1 MTPGVVGEGGVL
13 EEQRLEPQMGCMA
26 GFLQLF
32 DRHHGVAGRRHYS
45 VHRLP
50 TSPTAGSTSPSER
63 SEASSAS
70 ILKES
75 HPPPSSPEPCPSS
88 PERGSAAETPA
99 RRSLPLSLPV
109 FEVTDGVSTTWRI
122 RDIPRLSLDSRAVVD
137 ARGKLRPREIR
148 TAVPVPS
155 ENQTDASE
163 ATEEQRRSPSVVARL
178 MGLGVLPSAGG
189 EGRAEPHRAELRRSA
204 SESRV
209 RRDPSIYGFVDA
221 GSFHKP
227 WPSPA
232 AEEAARVSAEEL
244 FKTVNLARFRL
255 NDATKAKPP
264 LRSTPLQPLQRKIF
278 FHAED
283 FFPEPK
289 RSVTLYGEI
298 EKRLRLRGIDEPAK
312 DLETLKQI
320 LEALQ
325 LKGLLHS
332 KRSDHRVTGRRN
344 LISDYEGRIQ
354 GEAPIV
360 IMKPAPKPPRR
371 RSSEPPR
378 SVATRQSSSPL
389 RREISPV
396 HRTIRGGNERTNRAP
411 RSPESPSSPVLRRTS
426 NAATQ
431 KSVQAQ
437 RRISTVGS
445 PKCSPKMTGP
455 DPLAVRSPRSRRPTA
470 PSSPEKVYA
479 SAEDDTSTT
488 LSESSISVSS
498 QLDLEVM
505 QRRSRAGEY
514 RSGRSLL
521 DRCDKLLHSI
531 AAFTGAEQV
540 AAADQQ
546 PSPVSVLDSS
556 AFLAEEGSPSP
567 SPLSK
572 RSIDFKD
579 RAAEDWDGEQWSP
592 RAWTNH
598 GDVEGGADAE
608 DRDYAYVCDVV
619 RATRRYGEASDAVYA
634 TLEKGRCR
642 RPAEASKAAR
652 LHRRVVF
659 DTVSEMLDRKRRVP
673 PWDAFSSP
681 PGPCPGGCGEE
692 EALLREVWAEV
703 RRIREQVADDDQDAV
718 ACGAVRKDMSGALAD
733 GWARHAAEM
742 SDAVLHIERLIF
754 KDVVA
759 ETIRDLAAAA
769 AAAPSTPRRK
779 LLF

>member
-13 EEQRLEPQMGCMA
+13 EEQRLERQMGCVA

-32 DRHHGVAGRRHYS
+32 DRHHGVAGRRRYS

-50 TSPTAGSTSPSER
+50 TSPTAASTSPSER

-88 PERGSAAETPA
+88 PERGSAKETPA

-148 TAVPVPS
+148 TAVPVS
-155 ENQTDASE
+155 SGNQTDASE
-163 ATEEQRRSPSVVARL
+163 AAEEQRRSPSVVARL
-178 MGLGVLPSAGG
+178 MGLGALPSAGG
-189 EGRAEPHRAELRRSA
+189 EGGAEPRRAELRRSA

-209 RRDPSIYGFVDA
+209 RRDPSTYGFVDV

-232 AEEAARVSAEEL
+232 AEAAAPVSAEEF

-255 NDATKAKPP
+255 IDATKAKPP
-264 LRSTPLQPLQRKIF
+264 SRSTLLQPLQRKI

-332 KRSDHRVTGRRN
+332 KPSDHRVTGRRN

-360 IMKPAPKPPRR
+360 IMKLAPKPLRR

-378 SVATRQSSSPL
+378 SVAARQSSSPL
-389 RREISPV
+389 RRERSPV

-411 RSPESPSSPVLRRTS
+411 RSPESPSSPVLRTTS
-426 NAATQ
+426 NAAAQ

-445 PKCSPKMTGP
+445 SKCSPKMTGP
-455 DPLAVRSPRSRRPTA
+455 DPPAVRSPRSRRPTA
-470 PSSPEKVYA
+470 PWSPEEKVYA

-488 LSESSISVSS
+488 LSENSISVSS

-505 QRRSRAGEY
+505 QSRSRASEY

-579 RAAEDWDGEQWSP
+579 RAAEDWEAEQW
-592 RAWTNH
+592 AWTNH
-598 GDVEGGADAE
+598 GDVEGGADAV
-608 DRDYAYVCDVV
+608 DRDYAYVCDAV

-642 RPAEASKAAR
+642 HPAEASEAAR

-681 PGPCPGGCGEE
+681 SGPSPGGCGEE

-733 GWARHAAEM
+733 GWARQAAEM

-759 ETIRDLAAAA
+759 ETIRDLAAA
-769 AAAPSTPRRK
+769 PSAPRRK